1 MAVIIKL
8 GETEFPTEAN
18 ESLKS
23 DEEFLKKL
31 HTMLFEFEVLKGK
44 LVCEDCER
52 SYPIIE
58 GIPNLIMDEEE
69 I

>member
-1 MAVIIKL
+1 M
-8 GETEFPTEAN
+8 GETAFPEEMQ
-18 ESLKS
+18 ESLKE
-23 DEEFLKKL
+23 DEDFLKRV
-31 HTMLFEFEVLKGK
+31 HRMLFEFEVIKGR

-52 SYPIIE
+52 AYPITD